1 MSPVILKIKEGP
13 EEIRVVAKNGPD
25 VSIHPINIKF
35 LMATLW
41 WEGTPQLETFFK
53 ILELTIKRSIN
64 EVFPHDKLILDY
76 TYHANDVLE
85 EASLITVEINR
96 VEADG
101 QELEVDGDLINLH
114 GNDDRGFFRKLTS
127 RRRRVAENV
136 VKEI

>member
-1 MSPVILKIKEGP
+1 MSSAILKIKEGP
-13 EEIRVVAKNGPD
+13 EEIRIVAKNGPD

-41 WEGTPQLETFFK
+41 WEGTPQLETFFE
-53 ILELTIKRSIN
+53 ILELTIKRTIN
-64 EVFPHDKLILDY
+64 EVFPLDKLVIDY
-76 TYHANDVLE
+76 TYTANDVLE

-101 QELEVDGDLINLH
+101 HELEVEGDFINLH
-114 GNDDRGFFRKLTS
+114 GNDDRTFFRKLTS
-127 RRRRVAENV
+127 RRRKVSENV

>member
-1 MSPVILKIKEGP
+1 MSPILKIKEGP

-25 VSIHPINIKF
+25 VAIHPINVKF

-41 WEGTPQLETFFK
+41 WEGTPQLETFFE
-53 ILELTIKRSIN
+53 ILELTIKRTIN
-64 EVFPHDKLILDY
+64 EVFPHEKLIIEY
-76 TYHANDVLE
+76 TYNANDVLE

-101 QELEVDGDLINLH
+101 QEVEVEGDLINLY

-127 RRRRVAENV
+127 RRRRVSENV
-136 VKEI
+136 AKEI